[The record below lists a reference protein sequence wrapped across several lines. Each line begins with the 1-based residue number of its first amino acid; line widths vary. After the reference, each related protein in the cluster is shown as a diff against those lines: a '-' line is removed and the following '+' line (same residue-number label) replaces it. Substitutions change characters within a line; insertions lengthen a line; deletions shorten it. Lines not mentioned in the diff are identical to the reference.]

1 MIINIICFF
10 WYEKWLIAIT
20 HVFEITV
27 IVWKIYSVN
36 YLLHHLPIFIIKSPL
51 ILSTCTYTLGIL
63 TSWMLLHYC
72 TIIQIFQ
79 IYFPST
85 YTRQLSYAAL
95 LVTSIW
101 GFREVD
107 FINPHKQQ
115 HTSDHVH
122 IYLVTDKENDIRDK
136 EITQKVWPQSVVSL
150 SLSLCPSNL

>member
-1 MIINIICFF
+1 M
-10 WYEKWLIAIT
+10 
-20 HVFEITV
+20 
-27 IVWKIYSVN
+27 YSVN

-51 ILSTCTYTLGIL
+51 TLSTCTYTLGIL

-95 LVTSIW
+95 LVTTIW

-107 FINPHKQQ
+107 FMNPHKQQ

>member
-1 MIINIICFF
+1 
-10 WYEKWLIAIT
+10 
-20 HVFEITV
+20 
-27 IVWKIYSVN
+27 
-36 YLLHHLPIFIIKSPL
+36 
-51 ILSTCTYTLGIL
+51 
-63 TSWMLLHYC
+63 MLLHYC

-85 YTRQLSYAAL
+85 YTRQLSYAVL

-107 FINPHKQQ
+107 FMNPHKQQ

-150 SLSLCPSNL
+150 SLSLSIKPLIA

>member
-1 MIINIICFF
+1 MYLHFGNIDI
-10 WYEKWLIAIT
+10 LNVAA
-20 HVFEITV
+20 
-27 IVWKIYSVN
+27 
-36 YLLHHLPIFIIKSPL
+36 LLHNYSNFSDLLPIHI
-51 ILSTCTYTLGIL
+51 YT
-63 TSWMLLHYC
+63 TA
-72 TIIQIFQ
+72 
-79 IYFPST
+79 
-85 YTRQLSYAAL
+85 SYAAL

-107 FINPHKQQ
+107 FMNPHKQQ

>member
-1 MIINIICFF
+1 
-10 WYEKWLIAIT
+10 
-20 HVFEITV
+20 
-27 IVWKIYSVN
+27 
-36 YLLHHLPIFIIKSPL
+36 
-51 ILSTCTYTLGIL
+51 
-63 TSWMLLHYC
+63 MLLHYC

-107 FINPHKQQ
+107 FMNPHKQQ

-150 SLSLCPSNL
+150 SLSVHQTSNCIEHAAPNIKYRHHMENKAQSGTNTLINTGIQKILYILVHFIACYITDTGIHYS